1 MDGWTE
7 EQDNPKQ
14 MKGNHLENDVTVPDN
29 PFLNKTLYKPQTKL
43 RHAKEEVTMMTYNGC
58 QGEATNKVEAQ
69 VEEVKENTKDRNRGE
84 DNTNPEILRL

>member
-1 MDGWTE
+1 ME
-7 EQDNPKQ
+7 
-14 MKGNHLENDVTVPDN
+14 GNHLDKDVPTLDN

-43 RHAKEEVTMMTYNGC
+43 RHAKEEVTIRTYNGC
-58 QGEATNKVEAQ
+58 KGEAANEVEAQ